1 MTVIERFLPPSW
13 PDPAGDLALRPRSGQ
28 VTNALR
34 VAALESAT
42 LRRTLV
48 SAAQAFIA
56 MQQARS
62 SNDLPAFWVAAQEF
76 RDVLDAADVQ
86 ALARQIARMADAA
99 LRQHRRHGH
108 RDAG

>member
-1 MTVIERFLPPSW
+1 MTVIERFLPPSEQ
-13 PDPAGDLALRPRSGQ
+13 DHAGDLTLPRQSAQ
-28 VTNALR
+28 VTVM

-42 LRRTLV
+42 IRQALI

-76 RDVLDAADVQ
+76 RDVLDAADVR

>member
-1 MTVIERFLPPSW
+1 MTVIERFLPPSGRNA
-13 PDPAGDLALRPRSGQ
+13 AGDLALRPRSGQ

-62 SNDLPAFWVAAQEF
+62 SNDVPAFWVAAQEF
-76 RDVLDAADVQ
+76 RDVLDAADVR
-86 ALARQIARMADAA
+86 ALARQIARMADVV
-99 LRQHRRHGH
+99 LREHRHRGH